1 MNRTMSVTISIST
14 NPSVAGRYFVDVRD
28 TTAGRNRQVTTR
40 TRDKDEVT
48 EFLAAI
54 EDAAR
59 GNSINVT
66 ITDTTREV
74 L

>member
-1 MNRTMSVTISIST
+1 MSVTISTST
-14 NPSVAGRYFVDVRD
+14 NPQVAGRYFVDVRD
-28 TTAGRNRQVTTR
+28 TTNGRNRQVTTR
-40 TRDKDEVT
+40 TRDKDEVI

-59 GNSINVT
+59 VNSINVT